1 VEIVLAKNVVL
12 LLDIRV
18 YLFEFLDVM
27 NMIEFVF
34 DLFFFEAVLSTPHF
48 FLFLSNSQT
57 SNLKHP

>member
-48 FLFLSNSQT
+48 FFFF
-57 SNLKHP
+57 